1 MAKNILEEDNQQR
14 NKPVVEGFPAD
25 FVLNINGFEGPIDI
39 LLALARE
46 QKVDLVNISILEL
59 AEQYLVFVQNAVQKE
74 LELAADYLVM
84 AAWLAFLKSKLLL
97 PVEEEIEPSAS
108 EMAEA
113 LRWQLLRLESM
124 QMAGNELMALPRKQI
139 DFFYCGQP
147 EGLPTSYQAVFDT
160 TLYDVLRAYGRTR
173 TNKAPTILEIEPID
187 LYSIEDAVQR
197 LKDILPNFPDWVTLK
212 SFMPEGLLPP
222 LKMRSAVSTTL
233 LAALELVREGKA
245 NIRQDGGAYSPIFVK
260 FKSD

>member
-1 MAKNILEEDNQQR
+1 MDISEEDQDQDQAT
-14 NKPVVEGFPAD
+14 KPSVEGFSSD

-39 LLALARE
+39 LLTLARE

-59 AEQYLVFVQNAVQKE
+59 AEQYLVFVQNAVQND

-97 PVEEEIEPSAS
+97 PVEEEVEPSAS

-124 QMAGNELMALPRKQI
+124 QTAGKALMSLPRKDM
-139 DFFYCGQP
+139 DFFSRGQP
-147 EGLPTSYQAVFDT
+147 EGLPTSYKFVLDT
-160 TLYDVLRAYGRTR
+160 TLYDILRAYGGVK
-173 TNKAPTILEIEPID
+173 TNKPPTILEIEPID

-197 LKDILPNFPDWVTLK
+197 LKDVLPNFPDWVTLK
-212 SFMPEGLLPP
+212 SFMPEGVLSS
-222 LKMRSAVSTTL
+222 LKMRSAVSTTF

-245 NIRQDGGAYSPIFVK
+245 NIRQDGGAYAPIYVK
-260 FKSD
+260 FKSS

>member
-139 DFFYCGQP
+139 DFF
-147 EGLPTSYQAVFDT
+147 
-160 TLYDVLRAYGRTR
+160 
-173 TNKAPTILEIEPID
+173 
-187 LYSIEDAVQR
+187 
-197 LKDILPNFPDWVTLK
+197 
-212 SFMPEGLLPP
+212 
-222 LKMRSAVSTTL
+222 
-233 LAALELVREGKA
+233 
-245 NIRQDGGAYSPIFVK
+245 
-260 FKSD
+260 